1 MDRLKELI
9 NRYQQSVDYLAQNW
23 NVTTRHMEM
32 GELREYKELCQI
44 EDDTLVFL
52 KELQHYKDLE
62 EQGRL
67 IVLPEKLVGH
77 GDPVG
82 EQGVEGKGQ
91 WIDNH
96 CSVCGIT
103 PLGEEI
109 WTHLDLDSPKFEYYM
124 NYCPNC
130 GAKMDEVE

>member
-1 MDRLKELI
+1 MSRLTLYDHLGLPKV
-9 NRYQQSVDYLAQNW
+9 RYPYL
-23 NVTTRHMEM
+23 TEFEFM
-32 GELREYKELCQI
+32 
-44 EDDTLVFL
+44 L

>member
-1 MDRLKELI
+1 MSRLTMNEA
-9 NRYQQSVDYLAQNW
+9 VEYLKGVGFKDSASAPFYPFY
-23 NVTTRHMEM
+23 EE
-32 GELREYKELCQI
+32 GSEYKKAL
-44 EDDTLVFL
+44 DTLV

-67 IVLPEKLVGH
+67 IIGH
-77 GDPVG
+77 KDPVG
-82 EQGVEGKGQ
+82 EQGPEGKGQ

-96 CSVCGIT
+96 CSVCGMT

-109 WTHLDLDSPKFEYYM
+109 WTHLDLDPPRFENYM

-130 GAKMDEVE
+130 GAKLAELKGTEE